1 MHCVLIVWVQVASLT
16 SVKGYLTL
24 QVSVTN
30 RRLIPKV
37 ARQWWIQD
45 FQDRRANPIMARQ
58 RIIWQFVPKI
68 AQK

>member
-1 MHCVLIVWVQVASLT
+1 MHCVLIVWVQVAPRYLSERLLDAP
-16 SVKGYLTL
+16 SVYD
-24 QVSVTN
+24 TN

-58 RIIWQFVPKI
+58 RIIW
-68 AQK
+68 